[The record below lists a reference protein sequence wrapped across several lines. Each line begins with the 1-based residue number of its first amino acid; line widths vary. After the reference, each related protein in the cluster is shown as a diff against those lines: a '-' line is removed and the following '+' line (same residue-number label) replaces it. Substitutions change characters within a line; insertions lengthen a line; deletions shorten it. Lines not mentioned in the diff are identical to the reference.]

1 MSGYKALASIL
12 TKDERK
18 LPFLKQGLNE
28 SCHLKIGAV
37 EIAGHAALAPMAGV
51 ADPAFRRICREYGA
65 AFTVSE
71 MVSAKALT
79 FGDRK
84 SQELMVLNERERP
97 AAIQLF
103 GDDPDTLAKAARMAM
118 GQHPDWLDI
127 NMGCPAPKIAGNHCG
142 SALMREPELC
152 RRIVKAVVQA
162 VDVPVTVKIRKG
174 YAKDEVNAVEVA
186 KACEDGGAFAIT
198 VHGRTRDQM
207 YAPPVDWDII
217 RDVKQAVSIPV
228 IGNGD
233 VNSAESA
240 ARLYE
245 HTGCDLVMVG
255 RGALGAPWVFAQIE
269 AYLNH
274 GVLLP
279 APPIAKRME
288 VLCRQVELAASLKG
302 ERVALLEARK
312 HASWYMRE
320 VRGAAMFR
328 GEAGTISSLA
338 DLRQLC
344 WRVIRRQE
352 EE

>member
-1 MSGYKALASIL
+1 MRIGNIDITGY
-12 TKDERK
+12 
-18 LPFLKQGLNE
+18 
-28 SCHLKIGAV
+28 
-37 EIAGHAALAPMAGV
+37 AALAPMAGV
-51 ADPAFRRICREYGA
+51 ADPAFRRICREFGA

-79 FGDRK
+79 YGDNK
-84 SQELMVLNERERP
+84 SRELMKLDDRERP

-103 GDDPDTLAKAARMAM
+103 GDDPDTMAKAARMALV
-118 GQHPDWLDI
+118 QRPDWIDI

-152 RRIVKAVVQA
+152 RRIVKAVTAA

-186 KACEDGGAFAIT
+186 KACEDGGAAAIT

-207 YAPPVDWDII
+207 YAPPVDIDII
-217 RDVKQAVSIPV
+217 RQVKEAVSVPV

-233 VNSAESA
+233 VESA
-240 ARLYE
+240 KAAAAMYE
-245 HTGCDLVMVG
+245 QTGCDFVMVG
-255 RGALGAPWVFAQIE
+255 RGALGAPWVFQAIN
-269 AYLNH
+269 AYLEH

-279 APPIAKRME
+279 DPPVAKRME
-288 VLCRQVELAASLKG
+288 ILCRQIELAASLKG

-320 VRGAAMFR
+320 LRGAAIFR
-328 GEAGTISSLA
+328 GEAGTISTLA
-338 DLRQLC
+338 DLRELC
-344 WRVIRRQE
+344 WRVIRKQE

>member
-1 MSGYKALASIL
+1 M
-12 TKDERK
+12 
-18 LPFLKQGLNE
+18 
-28 SCHLKIGAV
+28 KIGNV
-37 EIAGHAALAPMAGV
+37 TIEGHAALAPMAGV
-51 ADPAFRRICREYGA
+51 ADPAFRRICREFGA

-79 FGDRK
+79 YGDQK
-84 SQELMVLNERERP
+84 SRELMTLDDRERP

-103 GDDPDTLAKAARMAM
+103 GDDPDTMAKAARLAMAM
-118 GQHPDWLDI
+118 RPDWLDI

-152 RRIVKAVVQA
+152 HRIVKAVTAA

-174 YAKDEVNAVEVA
+174 YAKNEVNAVEVA
-186 KACEDGGAFAIT
+186 KACESGGAAAIT

-217 RDVKQAVSIPV
+217 RDVKRAVSVPV

-233 VNSAESA
+233 VDSPQAA
-240 ARLYE
+240 ARMYE
-245 HTGCDLVMVG
+245 HTGCDFVMIG
-255 RGALGAPWVFAQIE
+255 RGALGAPWVFQAVE
-269 AYLNH
+269 AYLSH
-274 GVLLP
+274 GALLP
-279 APPIAKRME
+279 DPPVARRME
-288 VLCRQVELAASLKG
+288 ILCRQIELAASLKG

-320 VRGAAMFR
+320 LRGAAIFR
-328 GEAGTISSLA
+328 GEAGTISTLA
-338 DLRQLC
+338 DLRELC

-352 EE
+352 ED